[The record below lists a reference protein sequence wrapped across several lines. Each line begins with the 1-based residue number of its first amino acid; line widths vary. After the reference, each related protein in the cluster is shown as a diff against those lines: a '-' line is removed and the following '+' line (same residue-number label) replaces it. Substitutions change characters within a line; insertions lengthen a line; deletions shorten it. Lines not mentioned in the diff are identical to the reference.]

1 MVYRR
6 PSTVILGGA
15 LTFEALNL
23 HDAGEEILVAEEVKH
38 HSIEAYNSSAKRVE
52 CPPLSQWESLA
63 PRGVPQK
70 MRFAPKAIVNG
81 IAVARSSTLELS
93 RFQRFIRRMESAGPR
108 IVLDRL
114 QEEWQEPPG
123 EEADEQVS
131 LTRRP
136 LPCTDRRGHSWHS
149 RNNCG
154 SLRGSECRR
163 SAAHGSPQNHLVI
176 RVRSWSCMAILVSQH
191 CATG

>member
-1 MVYRR
+1 MYRR
-6 PSTVILGGA
+6 PSAVILGGP

-23 HDAGEEILVAEEVKH
+23 HDVEEEILVAEEVKH
-38 HSIEAYNSSAKRVE
+38 HSIEAYNSSARRIE
-52 CPPLSQWESLA
+52 YPPLSQWESLA

-70 MRFAPKAIVNG
+70 IRLAPKSVAS
-81 IAVARSSTLELS
+81 AVAVAHSSTLELT

-114 QEEWQEPPG
+114 QENWQEPPG

-131 LTRRP
+131 LMRP
-136 LPCTDRRGHSWHS
+136 SPPDTNWLLHSWHW

-154 SLRGSECRR
+154 S
-163 SAAHGSPQNHLVI
+163 
-176 RVRSWSCMAILVSQH
+176 
-191 CATG
+191 